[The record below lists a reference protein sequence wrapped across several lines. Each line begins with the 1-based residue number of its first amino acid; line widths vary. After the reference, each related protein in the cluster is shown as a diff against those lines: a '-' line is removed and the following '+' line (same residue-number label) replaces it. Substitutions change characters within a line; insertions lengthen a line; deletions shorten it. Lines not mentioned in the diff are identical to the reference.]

1 MTLEE
6 LCARYHV
13 ACNADV
19 PLVVGLANRDVNSIF
34 VRDMHK
40 DRFYPLGEYAQG
52 PFHCVREAFHH
63 VMVGYNKETGVPTKL
78 RVADVTVQLFNT
90 KQGRWVSPSTG
101 DMQLYMPNS

>member
-6 LCARYHV
+6 LCARYHP

-19 PLVVGLANRDVNSIF
+19 PLVVVLANRDINSIF
-34 VRDMHK
+34 LRDVYN

-90 KQGRWVSPSTG
+90 EQGKWVSPSHG
-101 DMQLYMPNS
+101 SVRLCMPNS